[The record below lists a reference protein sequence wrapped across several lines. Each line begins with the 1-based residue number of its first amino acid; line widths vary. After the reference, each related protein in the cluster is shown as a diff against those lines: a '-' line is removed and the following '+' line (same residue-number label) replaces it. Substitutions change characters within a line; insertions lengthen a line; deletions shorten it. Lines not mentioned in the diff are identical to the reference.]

1 MRPPCQ
7 VFSLNPH
14 DSLLIAEEDFE
25 MKAVIVRQWGGLDSA
40 VIEEVER
47 PAPGPGEILVC
58 VKATSINPI
67 DWKIREGFLQD
78 YVSLPLTLGSDI
90 AGDIEAVGEGVEG
103 WEVGTPIYGMKGLR
117 GGAFAG
123 YTTVHPNEIAR
134 KPDTLSYTEA
144 ATVPHAAVSAWHAL
158 FDEADLQ
165 PGQHVLIHAA
175 AGGVGHFAVQLAKM
189 KGAYVTATASARNE
203 TFLRSL
209 GVDQFIDYTTTKFE
223 DAVSDVDIVL
233 DTVGFDVAER
243 SLDVLKPGGVIVG
256 IVTPPP
262 FEAAALRE
270 IKAKFF
276 GSQPDSQTLTQ
287 IARLIDAGSIRPH
300 VQQVFPFQN
309 IHDALQLSQ
318 SLHVT
323 GKLSVNLEA

>member
-1 MRPPCQ
+1 
-7 VFSLNPH
+7 
-14 DSLLIAEEDFE
+14 

-103 WEVGTPIYGMKGLR
+103 WEVGTPVYGMKGLR

-134 KPDTLSYTEA
+134 KPDTLSYAEA

-158 FDEADLQ
+158 FGEADLQ
-165 PGQHVLIHAA
+165 PGQQVLIHAA

-189 KGAYVTATASARNE
+189 KGAYVIATASARNE
-203 TFLRSL
+203 AFLRSF

-223 DAVSDVDIVL
+223 DAVSDVDVVL